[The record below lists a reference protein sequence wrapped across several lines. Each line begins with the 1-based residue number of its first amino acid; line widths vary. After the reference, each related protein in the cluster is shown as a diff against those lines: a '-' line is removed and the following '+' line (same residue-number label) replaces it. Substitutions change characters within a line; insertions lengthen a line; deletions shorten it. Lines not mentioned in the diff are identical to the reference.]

1 MYENKSF
8 TDVAAIAI
16 AGAVFF
22 GVQVDAHAAV
32 APCNPSTVAYWRFDG
47 GYTDSCGSIDGTP
60 VGSASIAT
68 SNCAP
73 LSGNS
78 GCLVLT
84 GNPSRVDLPAPFN
97 PTHTGALPAG
107 TIEAWVYFEGN
118 NEPTGVGAI
127 FNHGIAALFTDLWI
141 AVRPHA
147 GGGYE
152 SGFNVTYRFFPDFLL
167 PGFTLD
173 TWHHLAWTW
182 DATAVTYYMDGVVVG
197 TAAGPLSVSFDGN
210 EAEIGSDDQDSGYWV
225 GRLDEIRLSN
235 RVLLPCE
242 FLLQSPQC
250 PTLSEWGMMA
260 MGGLVLLAGGV
271 VIRRRRQAV
280 DHRL

>member
-16 AGAVFF
+16 AGAVFI
-22 GVQVDAHAAV
+22 GVQVDAHAEV

-47 GYTDSCGSIDGTP
+47 GYTDSCGSIHGTM

-73 LSGNS
+73 VPGSS
-78 GCLVLT
+78 GCLVLN
-84 GNPSRVDLPAPFN
+84 GSPSRVDLPAPFN
-97 PTHTGALPAG
+97 PTHTSTLSAG
-107 TIEAWVYFEGN
+107 TVEAWVFFEGT
-118 NEPTGVGAI
+118 NEGDGSGAI
-127 FNHGIAALFTDLWI
+127 FNHGIPALFTDMFI

-147 GGGYE
+147 GGGYDSE
-152 SGFNVTYRFFPDFLL
+152 FQQTGGVIARSFL
-167 PGFTLD
+167 PGFTLN

-197 TAAGPLSVSFDGN
+197 TAAGPVSVSFTGN
-210 EAEIGSDDQDSGYWV
+210 EAEIGSDDQETFYWV

-242 FLLQSPQC
+242 FLFQSPQC

-260 MGGLVLLAGGV
+260 TAGLMVLAGV
-271 VIRRRRQAV
+271 VVLSKR
-280 DHRL
+280 HRAA